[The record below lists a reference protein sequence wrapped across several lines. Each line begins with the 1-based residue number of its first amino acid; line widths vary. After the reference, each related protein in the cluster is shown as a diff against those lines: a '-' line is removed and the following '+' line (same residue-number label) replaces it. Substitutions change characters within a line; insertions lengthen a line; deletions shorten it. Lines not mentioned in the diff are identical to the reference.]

1 MESGGF
7 RHLLLRKL
15 LFEPKGTGCPAKASR
30 DALRS
35 HAFTVINKIRFRPQT
50 IVCIMPF
57 GKLLAA
63 SSFTGIELDRMS
75 FSVLELC
82 AGGGGQALGLEMAG
96 FHHAAAVEY
105 EAQFCTTLRLNRPH
119 WDVRQQDLRDLR
131 PSDFS
136 GVDLLAAG
144 VPCPP
149 FSIAGK
155 QLGQNDDRDMFP
167 AVLQII
173 REAKPRGV
181 LFENVP
187 GLATAKFSD
196 YRSNLLKEL
205 SRMGYQPE
213 WQVLNSS
220 HFGVPQLRPRFVL
233 IALKPRDTE
242 CFRWPVSR
250 SKVVHVGETLIDL
263 MALNGWDGAEAW
275 AERAAGVGPTL
286 VGGSKKHGGPD
297 LGPTRAKRQWRELGV
312 DGMGIADE
320 APDVTFPQD
329 GFPRLT
335 IRMAARIQ
343 SFPDSWEF
351 SGRKTIAYRQIG
363 NAFPPKVA
371 KAIGL
376 SIISAFN
383 RQSRYAAA
391 VEQFDEEPRLLEN
404 RRPAS
409 RLSKNRKPKV

>member
-1 MESGGF
+1 
-7 RHLLLRKL
+7 
-15 LFEPKGTGCPAKASR
+15 
-30 DALRS
+30 
-35 HAFTVINKIRFRPQT
+35 
-50 IVCIMPF
+50 
-57 GKLLAA
+57 
-63 SSFTGIELDRMS
+63 MS

-105 EAQFCTTLRLNRPH
+105 EPQFCTTLRLNRPH

-187 GLATAKFSD
+187 GLAAAKFSD

-205 SRMGYQPE
+205 SHMGYQPE
-213 WQVLNSS
+213 WQMLNSS

-275 AERAAGVGPTL
+275 AERAAGVGPTI